1 MDGIINKVQSLCTP
15 AFIFFILSVLSLFV
29 MLFDNLENTHSY
41 CFGNVSCN
49 VANTSMVFIVKIVF
63 IVAWTWF
70 LDILCSRGYERVS
83 WFIVLLP
90 YIMLL
95 LVLMF
100 VATEIKNTGKLNE
113 ASVAIQ
119 IQGNNDAFGG
129 MMRF

>member
-1 MDGIINKVQSLCTP
+1 MDVITRIRSLCTP
-15 AFIFFILSVLSLFV
+15 AFVFFFISVISLFL
-29 MLFDNLENTHSY
+29 MIFENIQNTHSY

-70 LDILCSRGYERVS
+70 LDILCSRGYERLS

-90 YIMLL
+90 YIVLL
-95 LVLMF
+95 LMLIF
-100 VATEIKNTGKLNE
+100 VASEIKNTGKLNE
-113 ASVAIQ
+113 ASIAIQ
-119 IQGNNDAFGG
+119 LQANNDAFGS

>member
-1 MDGIINKVQSLCTP
+1 MVVANRIRALCTP
-15 AFIFFILSVLSLFV
+15 ALVFFVISVISLLL
-29 MLFDNLENTHSY
+29 MIFDNIENTHSY

-63 IVAWTWF
+63 IVVWTWF

-90 YIMLL
+90 YIFMFMI
-95 LVLMF
+95 LVF
-100 VATEIKNTGKLNE
+100 VASEIRNTSKLNE

-119 IQGNNDAFGG
+119 LQSNNDAFGG

>member
-1 MDGIINKVQSLCTP
+1 MDVITRVRSLCTP
-15 AFIFFILSVLSLFV
+15 AFVFFVISVLSLFL
-29 MLFDNLENTHSY
+29 MIFDNIENTHSY

-90 YIMLL
+90 YIFLFMILI
-95 LVLMF
+95 F
-100 VATEIKNTGKLNE
+100 VASEIRNTGKLNE

-119 IQGNNDAFGG
+119 LPTTSDTFGG

>member
-1 MDGIINKVQSLCTP
+1 MDVVTRIRSLCTP
-15 AFIFFILSVLSLFV
+15 AFVFFFISVISLFL
-29 MLFDNLENTHSY
+29 MIYENIENTHSY

-70 LDILCSRGYERVS
+70 LDVLCSRGYERVS

-90 YIMLL
+90 YILL
-95 LVLMF
+95 LLILMV
-100 VATEIKNTGKLNE
+100 VASEIKNTGKLNE

-119 IQGNNDAFGG
+119 LQGNNDAFSG
-129 MMRF
+129 MLMRF